1 MSKSLWH
8 DPVQLIHGLSTRL
21 LKQWHDITENVN
33 ISYFREG
40 NDSIHIYR
48 VFKLVLK
55 GIQTINELTLTRL
68 VSQKPLFSQSTKL
81 HAVNYILPLNLKFK

>member
-33 ISYFREG
+33 TSYLREG
-40 NDSIHIYR
+40 NDSIHIAISSLQ
-48 VFKLVLK
+48 VGFKRNTDN
-55 GIQTINELTLTRL
+55 Q
-68 VSQKPLFSQSTKL
+68 
-81 HAVNYILPLNLKFK
+81 